1 MTESSREPD
10 APLREAIG
18 LARTA
23 LEAEPSGLLTDF
35 DGTLSPIVADPELAR
50 LVDGADGAL
59 AALASRLAVVA
70 IITGRAAAD
79 ARRMT
84 RVPGALVVGN
94 HGVEWLEPH
103 HDVPAPAPD
112 AAAIV
117 ARLESAL
124 APVPT
129 PPGVVVERK
138 GLSAT
143 VHYRNAADPTDARDA
158 ILRAL
163 RGASAHGVDV
173 REGRMSVELRPRG
186 LGDKGAAARA
196 IVERHALRGVVVLGD
211 DLTDL
216 DMFGAIAELRT
227 SGRLRAAII
236 AVGAGG
242 GEGPVEVREAADVT
256 LRDPTEAAWLL
267 AALSEQARP
276 GPRTGAGATT

>member
-1 MTESSREPD
+1 MTESSRRSD
-10 APLREAIG
+10 RPLQRAIELG
-18 LARTA
+18 RAA

-35 DGTLSPIVADPELAR
+35 DGTLSPIVDDPLLAR

-94 HGVEWLEPH
+94 HGVEWLEPNL
-103 HDVPAPAPD
+103 DEPAPAPD

-117 ARLESAL
+117 ERLEAAL
-124 APVPT
+124 EPVPM

-143 VHYRNAADPTDARDA
+143 VHYRNSADPADARA
-158 ILRAL
+158 AVLRAL
-163 RGASAHGVDV
+163 RGASKHGVDV

-196 IVERHALRGVVVLGD
+196 IVERHGLRGVVVLGD

-216 DMFGAIAELRT
+216 DMFSAVAELREA
-227 SGRLRAAII
+227 GRVRAAII
-236 AVGAGG
+236 AVGAGE
-242 GEGPVEVREAADVT
+242 GEGPPEVREAADVT
-256 LRDPTEAAWLL
+256 LLDPAEAALL
-267 AALSEQARP
+267 LVALSR
-276 GPRTGAGATT
+276 

>member
-1 MTESSREPD
+1 MTESSRRPD
-10 APLREAIG
+10 GPLQAAIE

-23 LEAEPSGLLTDF
+23 LEVEPSGLLTDF
-35 DGTLSPIVADPELAR
+35 DGTLSPIVADPLLAH

-59 AALASRLAVVA
+59 ASLASRLAVVA
-70 IITGRAAAD
+70 IITGRAAVD

-84 RVPGALVVGN
+84 GVPGVLVVGN

-103 HDVPAPAPD
+103 RDEPAPAPD

-117 ARLESAL
+117 ERLENAL
-124 APVPT
+124 VAVPT
-129 PPGVVVERK
+129 PPGVLVERK

-143 VHYRNAADPTDARDA
+143 VHYRNAADPAGARAA
-158 ILRAL
+158 IVRAL
-163 RGASAHGVDV
+163 RGASTHGVDV

-216 DMFGAIAELRT
+216 DMFSAVAELREA
-227 SGRLRAAII
+227 GRVRAAII
-236 AVGAGG
+236 AVGAG
-242 GEGPVEVREAADVT
+242 EGAGPAELREAADVT
-256 LRDPTEAAWLL
+256 LRDPADAARLL
-267 AALSEQARP
+267 AALIR
-276 GPRTGAGATT
+276 